1 MAGRRAALGRK
12 LAVSPANGISCVLAG
27 RARAGKVGDTD
38 PLCLEA
44 EAAIWTNAVAIDKG
58 NVGVPTAHHQRI
70 FAVDQ
75 PVVKAV
81 EPASVEHRPSC
92 TEWRNHN
99 GRAPVPVQE
108 PELRS

>member
-1 MAGRRAALGRK
+1 M
-12 LAVSPANGISCVLAG
+12 LAG